1 MKKIFFISL
10 ILIAAGCSSLKVS
23 YDFDGQTDF
32 TKYKTYAFTEDA
44 VKLPIN
50 DLNRDRILK
59 AVQTE
64 LAAKGLTQSNNPDV
78 LVDLHV
84 RAEKKTEATA
94 TTTGTG
100 GMYGGGYYGGPGR
113 YGYGG
118 GFSTTQINYNDYIE
132 GTLII
137 DIIDR
142 STEKI
147 TWQGRG
153 KKTVDEDAS
162 PEKREK
168 NINAGVKQIFTKY
181 PPVKKK

>member
-1 MKKIFFISL
+1 MKKIPFIL
-10 ILIAAGCSSLKVS
+10 LVLVVAGCSSLKVS
-23 YDFDGQTDF
+23 YDFDGQADF

-44 VKLPIN
+44 LKLPIN
-50 DLNRDRILK
+50 ELNRDRILK
-59 AVQTE
+59 AVETE
-64 LAAKGLTQSNNPDV
+64 MAAEGFTKSDNPDV
-78 LVDLHV
+78 LIDLHV
-84 RAEKKTEATA
+84 RAEKRTEATA
-94 TTTGTG
+94 TTTGS

-118 GFSTTQINYNDYIE
+118 GFSTTQINYNDYID

-137 DIIDR
+137 DMIDK

-147 TWQGRG
+147 AWQGRG
-153 KKTVDEDAS
+153 TKTVDEDAS
-162 PEKREK
+162 PEKRDK